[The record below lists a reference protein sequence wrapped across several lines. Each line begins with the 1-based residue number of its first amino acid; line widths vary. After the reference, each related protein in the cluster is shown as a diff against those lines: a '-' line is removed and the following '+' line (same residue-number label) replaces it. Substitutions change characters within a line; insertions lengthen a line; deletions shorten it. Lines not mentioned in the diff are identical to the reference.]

1 MKIADSRQGWGQAR
15 IGAGSARWLE
25 HLLCIVAVS
34 LLVATAALGQSADK
48 LQVGKDSKE
57 DIKQAQQLAD
67 RGDKSFA
74 TGKWNEA
81 LAEYE
86 QAVKHAPGE
95 AGIARRAAALRAEV
109 VQKLVDQAETDALD
123 GFVVSATDLMYE
135 ALKID
140 PGNTIVAERLA
151 QMKQMK
157 EYLPRGDKEDY
168 EIKGA
173 AALKP
178 QQGKKAINARGD
190 SKSAYE
196 QVAGMFG
203 ITVAFDPDLTSKNIK
218 LRVND
223 VDFYTAMQLLGAE
236 SKTFYRVVN
245 STLIF
250 VAEDTIAK
258 RKEYAEEVE
267 ETFRLDNTVAP
278 EDVTEMVRVVRE
290 ITNSTR
296 ITTDTANHS
305 LTVRESADKVALA
318 GQLIRELEQSRRD
331 VMLDIELLEVDRNA
345 ARTLGITPPSH
356 VQAFPLSTQA
366 VAQLEQATDIANLLT
381 LVAQV
386 FSAQGITATPTD
398 VLPVGGG
405 KSTFLLTMPSASATF
420 SNALSL
426 VKSGRQILMRAQDGK
441 AATFFVGQRFP
452 VTLSL
457 LSTSLGGTTVGAAVS
472 STVFARTDFAVGN
485 GPVAVVAQD
494 FNNDAL
500 LDLAV
505 VNQADSSISILLSND
520 NGNFTPT
527 TGSPIKLGT
536 NEQLPSAIA
545 SKIFRLTDATHLVQ
559 PADLVIANSGSNT
572 VSVLLGSENF
582 DGTFTEATGSP
593 FAVGIK
599 PTGVVIADFNGDGL
613 LDFAVINQGDN
624 TISVFQGDGQGGFT
638 PFPKSPFAL
647 PTTEKGPIA
656 VLSGTFD
663 NSGRPEIAVLSAT
676 TQNIGIFRATGDSTF
691 NGTFA
696 ELSGSPVATGT
707 DPVAFAT
714 GDLNADGFDD
724 FAVVNQS
731 QNAVTVLLNDTTG
744 VFTAAV
750 GSPLTTAATPAGVA
764 IADFTNDGIG
774 DIAVTNNGAGTLGVY
789 AGLGSGQF
797 SSRIELSTPPGP
809 LALTTAVLT
818 SSGLPDAILTAS
830 SGTSN
835 FVTVLLDPASFATG
849 AGSLQTP
856 YPGSEYIDLGIKVK
870 ATPSVHEDNEV
881 TLQLEFEIRALAG
894 NSVNGIPIITNRT
907 VSQTVRLKEGEPSLV
922 AGLLDNEETKSL
934 SGIPG
939 LANLPGVGYAFG
951 QRNNTSNDT
960 ELLIVVTPR
969 RMSDRVRM
977 SLVKYTGR
985 GGAGT
990 PGAPSPAP
998 APPEP

>member
-1 MKIADSRQGWGQAR
+1 VLLLLLAAGAVSAQSQGKPKIASDR
-15 IGAGSARWLE
+15 
-25 HLLCIVAVS
+25 
-34 LLVATAALGQSADK
+34 
-48 LQVGKDSKE
+48 KE
-57 DIKQAQQLAD
+57 DIKQAQQFAE
-67 RGDKSFA
+67 RGDNA
-74 TGKWNEA
+74 LAAGKMNEA
-81 LAEYE
+81 LADYE
-86 QAVKHAPGE
+86 QAVKHAPGD
-95 AGIARRAAALRAEV
+95 AGIVHRAAAVRAQV
-109 VQKLVDQAETDALD
+109 VQKLVDQAESDALD
-123 GFVVSATDLMYE
+123 GFVVQATDLMYE

-140 PGNTIVAERLA
+140 PGNAIVAERLA
-151 QMKQMK
+151 QMKQMPK

-168 EIKGA
+168 EMRGPA
-173 AALKP
+173 TLKP
-178 QQGKKAINARGD
+178 QPGKKAVNVRGD

-196 QVAGMFG
+196 QVAQMYG

-223 VDFYTAMQLLGAE
+223 VDFYTAMELLGAQ
-236 SKTFYRVVN
+236 SKTFYRAVN
-245 STLIF
+245 SKLMF
-250 VAEDTIAK
+250 VAENTIAK

-267 ETFRLDNTVAP
+267 QTFRLDNTVGP
-278 EDVTEMVRVVRE
+278 EDLTEMVRVIRE

-296 ITTDTANHS
+296 IATDPANHT

-331 VMLDIELLEVDRNA
+331 VMLDIELLEVDRNT
-345 ARTLGITPPSH
+345 ARTLGITPPSS
-356 VQAFPLSTQA
+356 VQAFPLNSKD

-386 FSAQGITATPTD
+386 FSARGITASPTD

-405 KSTFLLTMPSASATF
+405 RSTFLLTMPSASATF
-420 SNALSL
+420 STGLSL

-441 AATFFVGQRFP
+441 AATFFVGQRYP

-472 STVFARTDFAVGN
+472 STVFARTDFAVGKA
-485 GPVAVVAQD
+485 PVAVVTQD
-494 FNNDAL
+494 FNNDSK

-505 VNQADSSISILLSND
+505 VNQADSSISILLNNGND
-520 NGNFTPT
+520 DGNFTAPV
-527 TGSPIKLGT
+527 GSPIVLGA

-545 SKIFRLTDATHLVQ
+545 SKIFRVTDPTHLVQ
-559 PADLVIANSGSNT
+559 PADLVVANSGSNT

-582 DGTFTEATGSP
+582 DGTFTEAAGSP
-593 FAVGIK
+593 FAVGIN
-599 PTGVVIADFNGDGL
+599 PSGVVIADFNGDGF
-613 LDFAVINQGDN
+613 LDFAVVNQGDN

-663 NSGRPEIAVLSAT
+663 NSGKPEIAVLNAT
-676 TQNIGIFRATGDSTF
+676 TQNIGIFQASGINTGGNAFD
-691 NGTFA
+691 GTFA
-696 ELSGSPVATGT
+696 ELSGSPVATGA

-714 GDLNADGFDD
+714 GDLNADGIDD

-731 QNAVTVLLNDTTG
+731 QSEVTVLLNDTTG
-744 VFTAAV
+744 FFTAAA
-750 GSPLTTAATPAGVA
+750 GSPLATAATPAGVA
-764 IADFTNDGIG
+764 IADFTNDGVG
-774 DIAVTNNGAGTLGVY
+774 DIAVTNNGASTLGVY
-789 AGLGSGQF
+789 AGLGSGQY

-830 SGTSN
+830 SGSNN
-835 FVTVLLDPASFATG
+835 FVSVLLDPSSFAAG
-849 AGSLQTP
+849 AGSVQTP

-894 NSVNGIPIITNRT
+894 SNVNGIPVITNRT
-907 VSQTVRLKEGEPSLV
+907 VSQTVRLKEGEPSIV

-934 SGIPG
+934 NGIPG

-951 QRNNTSNDT
+951 QRSTSLNDT

-969 RMSDRVRM
+969 RMSDRVRT
-977 SLVKYTGR
+977 SVPRFAGR
-985 GGAGT
+985 GGAT
-990 PGAPSPAP
+990 SPGAPAP
-998 APPEP
+998 TSSEP